1 MIRRSDLGR
10 RVVGYSGLREDSGRA
25 TGVAEVERVGAL
37 PLSEDE
43 QRILH
48 EIERS
53 FYERDRDIYERL
65 SSETIYRHAGRN
77 LKWTLV
83 GFVAGLVVLVVNFAS
98 SIVLGFV
105 GFLIMLS
112 CAMVFTTNARKM
124 GKAGW
129 QEVSNS
135 IRAKGLA
142 DSLAESRRRL
152 RERFRRD

>member
-1 MIRRSDLGR
+1 M
-10 RVVGYSGLREDSGRA
+10 
-25 TGVAEVERVGAL
+25 

-53 FYERDRDIYERL
+53 FYESDREFYDKV
-65 SSETIYRHAGRN
+65 SSETVYRHAGRKC
-77 LKWTLV
+77 KWAAV
-83 GFVAGLVVLVVNFAS
+83 GFVAGLALLVVSFAS
-98 SIVLGFV
+98 SLWLGFL

-112 CAMVFTTNARKM
+112 CAIIFQANARLM

-129 QEVSNS
+129 EQVSAS
-135 IRAKGLA
+135 IKAKGFPDA
-142 DSLAESRRRL
+142 RRL